1 MTKKRI
7 PVDAITTGEPTE
19 QEWVASSEALERH
32 LTIARRSPRFGSGL
46 DEIAEHQATLRDL
59 RRAQELTQ
67 ATVAEALGMTQSEL
81 SKMEHRDDLRW
92 STLRRFVEATGG
104 ELHLIATYPGRAP
117 VELRT
122 PNFPTART
130 DENPGH
136 SLAV

>member
-7 PVDAITTGEPTE
+7 PVDTITNGEPTE
-19 QEWVASSEALERH
+19 QEWAASNDTLERH
-32 LTIARRSPRFGSGL
+32 LTIARKSPRFASGL
-46 DEIAEHQATLRDL
+46 AEVAEHQATLRDL
-59 RRAQELTQ
+59 RLAQELTQ
-67 ATVAEALGMTQSEL
+67 ATVAEVLGMTQSEL

-122 PNFPTART
+122 PNFPNTTT
-130 DENPGH
+130 DETR
-136 SLAV
+136 